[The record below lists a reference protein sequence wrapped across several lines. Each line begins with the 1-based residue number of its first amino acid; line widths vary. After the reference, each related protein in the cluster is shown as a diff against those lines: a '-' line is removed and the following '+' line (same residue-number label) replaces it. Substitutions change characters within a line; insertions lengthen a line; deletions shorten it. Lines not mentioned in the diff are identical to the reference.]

1 MLALSLSPEW
11 AQVQQLLASRL
22 DNARELLEA
31 ADEKD
36 FRYEQGR
43 ILELRFMLE
52 LEETAKATL
61 ERERTRKRT
70 SDFT

>member
-1 MLALSLSPEW
+1 
-11 AQVQQLLASRL
+11 L
-22 DNARELLEA
+22 DSARELLEA
-31 ADEKD
+31 AGEKD

>member
-1 MLALSLSPEW
+1 MLALSLKPEW
-11 AQVQQLLASRL
+11 QQVQQLLASRL

-52 LEETAKATL
+52 LEETARATL

-70 SDFT
+70 PDFT